1 MKKLLLIVA
10 VIMVIMSFG
19 FMAYAADWPQFQNNQ
34 YNSGIISEAP
44 PTTTPS
50 SASVHLEHGGFFGI
64 DSTPI
69 FVTPPSSTTG
79 FVYVFPFQHIYECYR
94 NGSNLTINASK
105 NVDIGG
111 FQLCTPASDG
121 SSIFLGVN
129 THFNQT
135 KNKDFTTSLADWTT
149 GSNAG
154 SPEFSQ
160 ATESGK
166 TCAKIYENDVVDGD
180 GYLEQTVRVPLASNV
195 RLAFSFLQ
203 KYTGSAPAQHDVKVM
218 VKREGTSTW
227 NTIYTTSSAIYND
240 WVPVNENISNTY
252 FPYSNQNYTVRF
264 VFDYQPASGST
275 ATCCFTDCQ
284 IIAQS
289 MGLKKVTGLG
299 TGTLAV
305 DDNFCNLKESGQANT
320 PLKYYQNATG
330 SYLLLGNY
338 TSSTGAKYFCIN
350 AANGT
355 KKWEYTNGAPSG
367 YYWAGAAVVNDAAIF
382 GDEDG
387 KVHVVMLEPDN
398 NGNAVEVDQD
408 STTPGIQPYDI
419 NTSSSAH
426 IRTTINYYDVPGTNE
441 DKLYVVD
448 YDGYL
453 YQLNYNSST
462 HIITSGGAGVRASG
476 VNYSTSSPVR
486 IDDKVF
492 YGAGGLSVSRISG
505 GNLQTPVSIGTGIGK
520 VQSSPV
526 VYKADDYNYYI
537 YVTENSSSGK
547 AYCVHYYYDTATYDW
562 KSKTIWTFTSGDF
575 TLQGFAAANGDLY
588 FGNDSGYLYALY

>member
-1 MKKLLLIVA
+1 
-10 VIMVIMSFG
+10 
-19 FMAYAADWPQFQNNQ
+19 MAIWSRQ
-34 YNSGIISEAP
+34 
-44 PTTTPS
+44 
-50 SASVHLEHGGFFGI
+50 
-64 DSTPI
+64 
-69 FVTPPSSTTG
+69 
-79 FVYVFPFQHIYECYR
+79 C
-94 NGSNLTINASK
+94 
-105 NVDIGG
+105 
-111 FQLCTPASDG
+111 
-121 SSIFLGVN
+121 
-129 THFNQT
+129 
-135 KNKDFTTSLADWTT
+135 
-149 GSNAG
+149 
-154 SPEFSQ
+154 
-160 ATESGK
+160 
-166 TCAKIYENDVVDGD
+166 
-180 GYLEQTVRVPLASNV
+180 VPLASNV

-264 VFDYQPASGST
+264 VFDYQPASSST

-299 TGTLAV
+299 TGTLDV
-305 DDNFCNLKESGQANT
+305 DNNFCNLKESGQANT

-505 GNLQTPVSIGTGIGK
+505 GNLQTPVSIGTGIERC
-520 VQSSPV
+520 SPPRWCTRQTTIITTYMSQRIQAAARPIV
-526 VYKADDYNYYI
+526 SI
-537 YVTENSSSGK
+537 TIMILLLMIGK
-547 AYCVHYYYDTATYDW
+547 AKPYGPSPAATSHCRALRQPTEICISAMTAA
-562 KSKTIWTFTSGDF
+562 IFTPCIRPRSYPYSGR
-575 TLQGFAAANGDLY
+575 GDPARDML
-588 FGNDSGYLYALY
+588 FDRQFMALKQFVNWPGIA